1 MSSGDLE
8 RMFDIVLVMVFS
20 ASRATWVSFGDFAES
35 DPRLAASLRALLHQY
50 GRGMA
55 YLATV
60 RRDGGPRVHPVSPIA
75 TDEGLYCFVID
86 SPKRH
91 DLLRDGRYA
100 LHAFPSETSDA
111 EGYLSGRA
119 RPVINLSIVDQLAR
133 EHRAAPGVDWTLFEF
148 SVEVAMLHRLTPGA
162 EPQTW
167 RRGQPLLRRQAPLLV
182 AA

>member
-1 MSSGDLE
+1 
-8 RMFDIVLVMVFS
+8 MFDMVLAMVFT
-20 ASRATWVSFGDFAES
+20 ASRDSWMSFGDFAE
-35 DPRLAASLRALLHQY
+35 DEPRLAASLQALMHQY

-60 RRDGGPRVHPVSPIA
+60 RADGGPRVHPVSPIV

-86 SPKRH
+86 SPKRG

-100 LHAFPSETSDA
+100 LHAFPSEHSDA
-111 EGYLSGRA
+111 EGYLAGRA
-119 RPVINLSIVDQLAR
+119 RPVVNLSIVDQLAR

-148 SVEVAMLHRLTPGA
+148 SVEAAMIHRLTPGA
-162 EPQTW
+162 APQKW
-167 RRGQPLLRRQAPLLV
+167 RRGPSLLRQAPLLV